1 MEHIALQF
9 VGLQPF
15 ANKPCLESFAFVLVS
30 LSALLAMAAS
40 SGDLKVW
47 YGLRGDT
54 DSIRVPGAFDISELR
69 KAIYNENRDSLPGI
83 APRQLRIYLSKEAHD
98 NNEALTYR
106 SCPPCRMLLYPS
118 SVSSVDALVQCR
130 T

>member
-1 MEHIALQF
+1 VEHIALQF

-47 YGLRGDT
+47 YCLRGDT
-54 DSIRVPGAFDISELR
+54 DEITVPGACNISGLR
-69 KAIYNENRDSLPGI
+69 KAIYNESPNRLRGIDPG
-83 APRQLRIYLSKEAHD
+83 QLRIYLSKEAHD
-98 NNEALTYR
+98 NKEALTYR

-118 SVSSVDALVQCR
+118 SVSSIDA
-130 T
+130 